1 VPLTPIRQ
9 DAQVA
14 RVELT
19 VTIARPAADV
29 FHVVSTP
36 ELAMRWSSNAIE
48 EHITTS
54 GPLGVGSRRRAT
66 VRGFGGGTT
75 QNEIEVTDY
84 EPGRRLSVRSIEAP
98 VPFTSEWTV
107 TPVDSGTRVDWRW
120 DFRPRGWQRPFGP
133 LVGFVFRRTFEP
145 DLARLKSMMEAGEL

>member
-1 VPLTPIRQ
+1 MPLM
-9 DAQVA
+9 A
-14 RVELT
+14 RVDLT

-29 FHVVSTP
+29 FHVLSTP
-36 ELAMRWSSNAIE
+36 ELATRWSSNAIE
-48 EHITTS
+48 EHITTP
-54 GPLGVGSRRRAT
+54 GPLRVGSRRRAT
-66 VRGFGGGTT
+66 VRGVGGGTS

-98 VPFTSEWTV
+98 VAFTSEWTV
-107 TPVDSGTRVDWRW
+107 TPVASGAHVVWHW

-133 LVGFVFRRTFEP
+133 LVGYVFRRAFEP